1 MPQGCS
7 LPPTCPPGT
16 TGTPTGPATTP
27 SGMPQGCSLPPTCP
41 PGSTG
46 TPTGPATTPSG
57 MPAGCTVTPAAPAPP
72 AAPAAPVA
80 PQATPP
86 APAPTPTTPVAEDV
100 EGENAPT
107 AGEEETPQGGVQG
120 ESDEGGPE
128 DTTPVATA
136 SPGPAPEASA
146 GELPF
151 TGANA
156 WWLGLLGLTVAG
168 TGVVLRRR
176 SAE

>member
-1 MPQGCS
+1 MPGGCV
-7 LPPTCPPGT
+7 
-16 TGTPTGPATTP
+16 
-27 SGMPQGCSLPPTCP
+27 
-41 PGSTG
+41 
-46 TPTGPATTPSG
+46 
-57 MPAGCTVTPAAPAPP
+57 VTPAAPTPPTPPAP
-72 AAPAAPVA
+72 AAPAAPVT

-86 APAPTPTTPVAEDV
+86 APTPAPTPATPVAEDV
-100 EGENAPT
+100 NGENAPT

-120 ESDEGGPE
+120 ESDQSGPAPQ
-128 DTTPVATA
+128 TTPVATA
-136 SPGPAPEASA
+136 APGPSPEASA

-151 TGANA
+151 TGMNA